1 MKAKH
6 NHLDF
11 FSRKSLRYRIP
22 ESSSGKIGGSWLTIH
37 KMFKISI
44 HTETFAVLLLN
55 TNEIDN
61 KKEFKKMTERFFFS
75 KQAGYISEQKLN
87 IIAREQI

>member
-22 ESSSGKIGGSWLTIH
+22 ESSSGKIGGSWFNIH

-61 KKEFKKMTERFFFS
+61 KKELKNDGKVLFFFLN
-75 KQAGYISEQKLN
+75 KQVTFLN
-87 IIAREQI
+87 KS